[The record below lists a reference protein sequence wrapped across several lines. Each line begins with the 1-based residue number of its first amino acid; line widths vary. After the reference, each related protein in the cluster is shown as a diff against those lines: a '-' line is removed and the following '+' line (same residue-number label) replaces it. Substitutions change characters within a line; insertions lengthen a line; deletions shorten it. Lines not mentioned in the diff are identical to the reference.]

1 MNRIEGKVAV
11 VTGAG
16 AGIGRAVVQRF
27 AREGAIVIAL
37 DINRDVLSLTEEFPN
52 VEARLCDVSDS
63 EQVRELFAHCRE
75 RHGQLD
81 ILMNNAGIGIKDCPR
96 LHEMSLEQW
105 DRVMDVNQRGAFI
118 VMKHALPLMIDSGG
132 GSLINTA
139 SVGALVAT
147 RNASAYLSSKGG
159 MLMLTR
165 AAALEYRDDNIR
177 VNAIC
182 PGMTRTSIFDGITE
196 NRMEALLARS
206 PARMIEPEEVASLA
220 LFLASDEACAIT
232 GATYVID
239 AGRTAGA

>member
-1 MNRIEGKVAV
+1 MNRIAGKIAV

-27 AREGAIVIAL
+27 ASEGATVIAL
-37 DINRDVLSLTEEFPN
+37 DVSHEVMSLADEFSN
-52 VEARLCDVSDS
+52 VDARLCDISDS
-63 EQVRELFAHCRE
+63 EQVQALFEYCRAH
-75 RHGQLD
+75 HGRLD
-81 ILMNNAGIGIKDCPR
+81 IVMNNAGIGTKDCPR
-96 LHEMSLEQW
+96 LHEMSMEQW
-105 DRVMDVNQRGAFI
+105 DRVMGVNQRGAFI
-118 VMKHALPLMIDSGG
+118 VMKHALPLMIDTGG

-139 SVGALVAT
+139 SVGAFVAT

-182 PGMTRTSIFDGITE
+182 PGMTRTSIFDGLTE
-196 NRMEALLARS
+196 SRMESLLARS
-206 PARMIEPEEVASLA
+206 PARMIEPEEVANLA
-220 LFLASDEACAIT
+220 LFLASDESSAIT
-232 GATYVID
+232 GAAYVID